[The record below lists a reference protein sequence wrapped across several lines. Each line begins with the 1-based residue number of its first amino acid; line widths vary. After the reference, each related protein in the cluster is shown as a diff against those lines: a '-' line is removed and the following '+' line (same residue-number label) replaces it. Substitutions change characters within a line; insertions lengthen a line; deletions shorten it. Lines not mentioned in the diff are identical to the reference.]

1 MDSTDISSLLL
12 GVPLDRVVVFDTETT
27 GLRPGLDELLQV
39 SIVDGFGNT
48 LMDSLVRPT
57 RRKSWPDA
65 ERIHRISP
73 RDVRRSPTIDRL
85 APQIREILGGDRLLV
100 AYNMKFDMGFLRAA
114 GIFDRDWIPDQ
125 TFDVMLEYSRV
136 RGASAWSDSGRYRYS
151 KLADCAR
158 FYGYS
163 FSAHDSLED
172 ARATAWCFR
181 SLLCDPEYL
190 SLVTEPYPSARQISA
205 TQTKSTREAASDL
218 LSGQTTSLTGNGELT
233 LGEFASGKSKGMP
246 RYFVRLNGREV
257 GACTARATE
266 KVRKFMLLDSGDN
279 LPQAVSCEVSLS
291 RADSGSIRCSVTI
304 SEESPLAKKA
314 AELAER
320 DRPTPDE
327 AKELG
332 PGTAKVDI
340 VPEAEPATHAIAPR
354 DEGSPRAGRN
364 LAIVRKLFLWAF
376 GISLAVLAAFA
387 FMCVPFGGGVGFLV
401 TGVILMWIAM
411 KLTGKARRG

>member
-1 MDSTDISSLLL
+1 MDSTDICSLLL

-39 SIVDGFGNT
+39 SIVDAFGNR

-65 ERIHRISP
+65 ERIHGISP
-73 RDVRRSPTIDRL
+73 RDVRRAPTIDRL

-100 AYNMKFDMGFLRAA
+100 AYNMKFDIGFLRAA
-114 GIFDRDWIPDQ
+114 GIFGSEWSPDQ

-136 RGASAWSDSGRYRYS
+136 RGASSWSDSGRYRYS
-151 KLADCAR
+151 KLTDCAK

-205 TQTKSTREAASDL
+205 TQSKSTREAASDL
-218 LSGQTTSLTGNGELT
+218 LRGQTTSLTGSGELA

-266 KVRKFMLLDSGDN
+266 KVRKFMQLGPEDD
-279 LPQAVSCEVSLS
+279 LPGSVACEVALS
-291 RADSGSIRCSVTI
+291 KADSGSIRCSVTI
-304 SEESPLAKKA
+304 TEGSPLAKKA

-320 DRPTPDE
+320 DRPSPDE
-327 AKELG
+327 AKELD
-332 PGTAKVDI
+332 PGAAEVN
-340 VPEAEPATHAIAPR
+340 VVSEAEPAAHATAPR
-354 DEGSPRAGRN
+354 NEGSPRAGGN
-364 LAIVRKLFLWAF
+364 LTIVRKLALWAF
-376 GISLAVLAAFA
+376 GISLAIPGAFA
-387 FMCVPFGGGVGFLV
+387 LMYVPFGGGMASLIVA
-401 TGVILMWIAM
+401 VILLLPAVRLI
-411 KLTGKARRG
+411 GKAKKG

>member
-1 MDSTDISSLLL
+1 MDSTDICSLLL

-39 SIVDGFGNT
+39 SIVDAFGNR

-65 ERIHRISP
+65 ERIHGISP
-73 RDVRRSPTIDRL
+73 RDVRRAPTIDRL

-114 GIFDRDWIPDQ
+114 GIFGSEWSPDQ

-136 RGASAWSDSGRYRYS
+136 RGASSWSDSGRYRYS
-151 KLADCAR
+151 KLTDCAK

-205 TQTKSTREAASDL
+205 TQSKSTREAASDL
-218 LSGQTTSLTGNGELT
+218 LRGQTTSLTGSGELT
-233 LGEFASGKSKGMP
+233 LGEFASGKSKGMS
-246 RYFVRLNGREV
+246 RYFVQLNGREV

-266 KVRKFMLLDSGDN
+266 KVRKFMQLGPEDD
-279 LPQAVSCEVSLS
+279 LPGSVACEVALS
-291 RADSGSIRCSVTI
+291 KADSGSIRCSVTI
-304 SEESPLAKKA
+304 TEGSPLAKKA

-320 DRPTPDE
+320 DRPSPDE
-327 AKELG
+327 AKELD
-332 PGTAKVDI
+332 PGAAEVN
-340 VPEAEPATHAIAPR
+340 VVSEAEPAAHATAPR
-354 DEGSPRAGRN
+354 NEGSPRAGRN
-364 LAIVRKLFLWAF
+364 LTIVRKLALWAF
-376 GISLAVLAAFA
+376 GISLAVLAVFA
-387 FMCVPFGGGVGFLV
+387 FMCVPFGGGIGFLV
-401 TGVILMWIAM
+401 TGVILAWVAM
-411 KLTGKARRG
+411 KLTGRARRG

>member
-1 MDSTDISSLLL
+1 
-12 GVPLDRVVVFDTETT
+12 
-27 GLRPGLDELLQV
+27 
-39 SIVDGFGNT
+39 
-48 LMDSLVRPT
+48 MDSLVRPT

-65 ERIHRISP
+65 ERIHGISP
-73 RDVRRSPTIDRL
+73 RDVRRAPTIDRL
-85 APQIREILGGDRLLV
+85 APKIREILGGDRLLV

-205 TQTKSTREAASDL
+205 TQSKSTREAASDL

-246 RYFVRLNGREV
+246 RYFVRLNGRKV

-266 KVRKFMLLDSGDN
+266 KVRNFMQLGPEDD
-279 LPQAVSCEVSLS
+279 LPGSVACEVALS
-291 RADSGSIRCSVTI
+291 RVDSGSIRCSVTI
-304 SEESPLAKKA
+304 SEGSPLAKKA

-327 AKELG
+327 AKERE
-332 PGTAKVDI
+332 PGAAKVDI
-340 VPEAEPATHAIAPR
+340 GPEVEPATHAIAPR

-364 LAIVRKLFLWAF
+364 LAIVRKLFLWVF

-401 TGVILMWIAM
+401 TGVILVWVAM